1 MATMKIYKVN
11 QLPAVLEA
19 NASYYVKDGDGFIQY
34 IIDSAG
40 AIASKAKADPTKI
53 AFNRYDL
60 PYTDAANGV
69 MNLSVNQVFKIDATT
84 TGAAVA
90 LSFTN
95 PPVGKSMVVVVQV
108 NGSTRSVTLPVGT
121 TVMDTVDNTLGV
133 VMTVMT
139 FFYDGAKF
147 YLMNSSKIDA

>member
-1 MATMKIYKVN
+1 MATMKVYKVN
-11 QLPAVLEA
+11 QRPEVLEA
-19 NASYYVKDGDGFIQY
+19 NASYYVKDGDGFIHY
-34 IIDSAG
+34 ITDSAG
-40 AIASKAKADPTKI
+40 QIAFKAKADPI
-53 AFNRYDL
+53 DISFDRYDL
-60 PYTDAANGV
+60 PFSTTVNGV
-69 MNLSVNQVFKIDATT
+69 MDLNANQVFKVDATT
-84 TGAAVA
+84 AGDAVA

-139 FFYDGAKF
+139 FFYDGTKF